1 MGMWAS
7 LDAMWEM
14 PAEKRIFGAVLLFS
28 WTVYL
33 WETFLAQ
40 RQVSLDRAHLTP
52 TPASLGMDPQSLMFA
67 PFPAPVWTL
76 ARAGPSNLA
85 LRRTVALRDSW
96 YLREVFVRP
105 KLVGP

>member
-1 MGMWAS
+1 MWAS

-14 PAEKRIFGAVLLFS
+14 PAEKSIFGAVLLFS

-52 TPASLGMDPQSLMFA
+52 TPA
-67 PFPAPVWTL
+67 
-76 ARAGPSNLA
+76 
-85 LRRTVALRDSW
+85 
-96 YLREVFVRP
+96 
-105 KLVGP
+105 

>member
-7 LDAMWEM
+7 LDALWEM

-40 RQVSLDRAHLTP
+40 RQRRIYKTTTHVPPELGQIMDSETFEKSRLYQLDKSTFSFWSGLYSETEGTFQRIVEQLNNT
-52 TPASLGMDPQSLMFA
+52 T
-67 PFPAPVWTL
+67 
-76 ARAGPSNLA
+76 
-85 LRRTVALRDSW
+85 
-96 YLREVFVRP
+96 
-105 KLVGP
+105 

>member
-7 LDAMWEM
+7 LDSVWEM

-40 RQVSLDRAHLTP
+40 RQVSQDRAHQNP
-52 TPASLGMDPQSLMFA
+52 TRSRALGQP
-67 PFPAPVWTL
+67 
-76 ARAGPSNLA
+76 
-85 LRRTVALRDSW
+85 
-96 YLREVFVRP
+96 RP
-105 KLVGP
+105 RP

>member
-7 LDAMWEM
+7 LDQMWEM

-40 RQVSLDRAHLTP
+40 RQVSLDKAHLI
-52 TPASLGMDPQSLMFA
+52 
-67 PFPAPVWTL
+67 
-76 ARAGPSNLA
+76 RIPSQ
-85 LRRTVALRDSW
+85 
-96 YLREVFVRP
+96 P
-105 KLVGP
+105 